1 MVEKLGNLLNLDSHQ
16 RPSWVAFYPINP
28 GEGGFYAEAGK
39 IFDKETEC
47 LEDTRSL
54 VFEPGRSALEI

>member
-16 RPSWVAFYPINP
+16 RPSWVAFYPINV

-39 IFDKETEC
+39 FLTERPSV
-47 LEDTRSL
+47 LKTPGLWSL
-54 VFEPGRSALEI
+54 SQVVRP